1 MKKVV
6 VAFCCVAAASISVLF
21 TWGCNSQGKK
31 GTSSVTQKQEMAM
44 RSFLCALKSFAEGD
58 YASFEKQLAPD
69 MSRISKAYPE
79 GMRRDFGV
87 NTMRFGKKLSEVFSK
102 KTIIYLSYEPTSNVT
117 DNQDGT
123 YTISYRQ
130 YCSEIWTMD
139 VSGKTNRVFPNPED
153 IVTCM
158 YFSTLIKTEID
169 KWKKDILAFL
179 YRNSEAIKDA
189 LNERGLTRDQI
200 KQVDDD
206 TLFQLLDAYRTY
218 LREKTNI
225 DNSQYLLESEAGIR
239 DSIHLTNLIRFRED
253 NEALYEKGELYIGSK
268 REEELVRLL
277 EKSDNERY
285 SMEKRLK
292 AEMGEGKVPVDCIIK
307 LCETEQGDIECE
319 IVDIDDKDIGPEM
332 TLEADG
338 ENAFKIKNM
347 GRRWD

>member
-1 MKKVV
+1 MKKIINWC
-6 VAFCCVAAASISVLF
+6 CCVAAASISVLF

-31 GTSSVTQKQEMAM
+31 GTSGVTQKQEMAM

-102 KTIIYLSYEPTSNVT
+102 ESTICLWHGNLFSGMPW
-117 DNQDGT
+117 DF
-123 YTISYRQ
+123 
-130 YCSEIWTMD
+130 EIWKMD

-153 IVTCM
+153 IAKGSYCT
-158 YFSTLIKTEID
+158 YFFKLRNAKPEND
-169 KWKKDILAFL
+169 KWKKDIFAFL
-179 YRNSEAIKDA
+179 YHNSEAIQDA

-218 LREKTNI
+218 LREKTHI

-253 NEALYEKGELYIGSK
+253 NEALYEQGELYIGSK

-277 EKSDNERY
+277 ENSDNERY

-292 AEMGEGKVPVDCIIK
+292 AEMGEGKVLVDCIIK
-307 LCETEQGDIECE
+307 LCKTEQGNIECE
-319 IVDIDDKDIGPEM
+319 IVDNDDKDIGPEM